1 MAKAKWE
8 NFTKEQIADIV
19 ANSTSNR
26 EVAEKLGYVKDGG
39 GTMSTLKKMYEK
51 LELDTSHFKGH
62 GWNAGNY
69 DYSLFTKGENKKGG
83 KTLAAPLIALRGQ
96 KCERCGITEWLG
108 NPIKLEVHHL
118 DGDRLNNELENLELL
133 CPNCHAY
140 TETYCR
146 KTTTVIVEDEVLA
159 QALKDSPN
167 IRQALIKVG
176 LTPKGGNYTRA
187 RELIEK
193 YKIEH
198 LYTKTPK
205 DVEV

>member
-1 MAKAKWE
+1 M
-8 NFTKEQIADIV
+8 
-19 ANSTSNR
+19 TS
-26 EVAEKLGYVKDGG
+26 
-39 GTMSTLKKMYEK
+39 LKKMYEELK
-51 LELDTSHFKGH
+51 LDTSHFKGQ
-62 GWNAGNY
+62 GWNKENY
-69 DYSLFTKGENKKGG
+69 DYTLFVKGEVKKNG
-83 KTLAAPLIALRGQ
+83 KSLAAPLIALRGQ
-96 KCERCGITEWLG
+96 KCECCGITEWLG

-118 DGDRLNNELENLELL
+118 DGDRLNNELTNLELL

-146 KTTTVIVEDEVLA
+146 KTTTAVVEDEVLA

-176 LTPKGGNYTRA
+176 MTPKGGNYTRA

-198 LYTKTPK
+198 LYK
-205 DVEV
+205 

>member
-1 MAKAKWE
+1 MAKQAKWK
-8 NFTKEQIADIV
+8 NFSEDQIREIV
-19 ANSTSNR
+19 ATSYSNR
-26 EVAEKLGYVKDGG
+26 EVAKKLGYEKDGG
-39 GTMSTLKKMYEK
+39 GTRTTLKTMYEE
-51 LELDTSHFKGH
+51 LNLDTSHFKGQ

-69 DYSLFTKGENKKGG
+69 DYSLFAKGEVKKSGR
-83 KTLAAPLIALRGQ
+83 TMAAPLIALRGQ
-96 KCERCGITEWLG
+96 KCECCGITEWLG

-118 DGDRLNNELENLELL
+118 DGDRLNNELDNLQLL

-146 KTTTVIVEDEVLA
+146 KNVNIHVEDEVLA
-159 QALKDSPN
+159 KALKDSPN

-176 LTPKGGNYTRA
+176 MTPKGGNYTRA

-198 LYTKTPK
+198 LY
-205 DVEV
+205 V

>member
-1 MAKAKWE
+1 M
-8 NFTKEQIADIV
+8 
-19 ANSTSNR
+19 
-26 EVAEKLGYVKDGG
+26 G
-39 GTMSTLKKMYEK
+39 TLKKMYEK

-83 KTLAAPLIALRGQ
+83 KTLAAPLITLRGQ
-96 KCERCGITEWLG
+96 KCECCGITEWLG

-133 CPNCHAY
+133 CSNCHAY

-146 KTTTVIVEDEVLA
+146 KTTTVVVEDEVLA

-187 RELIEK
+187 RELIER
-193 YKIEH
+193 YKIEY
-198 LYTKTPK
+198 LYVKAPK
-205 DVEV
+205 DVED

>member
-1 MAKAKWE
+1 MA
-8 NFTKEQIADIV
+8 
-19 ANSTSNR
+19 S
-26 EVAEKLGYVKDGG
+26 
-39 GTMSTLKKMYEK
+39 LKKMYET
-51 LELDTSHFKGH
+51 LGIDTSHFKQQA
-62 GWNAGNY
+62 WNKGNY
-69 DYSLFTKGENKKGG
+69 DYTLFAKGEVKKNG
-83 KTLAAPLIALRGQ
+83 KSLAAPLIALRGQ
-96 KCERCGITEWLG
+96 KCECCGITEWLG

-118 DGDRLNNELENLELL
+118 DGDRLNNELTNLELL

-146 KTTTVIVEDEVLA
+146 KTTTVVVEDEVLA

-176 LTPKGGNYTRA
+176 MTPKGGNYTRA

-198 LYTKTPK
+198 LYAKTPK
-205 DVEV
+205 DVED

>member
-39 GTMSTLKKMYEK
+39 GTLGTLKKMYEK

-83 KTLAAPLIALRGQ
+83 KTLAAPLITLRGQ
-96 KCERCGITEWLG
+96 KCECCGITEWLG

-118 DGDRLNNELENLELL
+118 DGDRLNNELENLKLL

-146 KTTTVIVEDEVLA
+146 KTTTIVVEDEVLA

-176 LTPKGGNYTRA
+176 MTPKGGNYTRA

-198 LYTKTPK
+198 LY
-205 DVEV
+205 V

>member
-39 GTMSTLKKMYEK
+39 GTMGTLKKMYEK

-96 KCERCGITEWLG
+96 RCECCGITEWLG

-118 DGDRLNNELENLELL
+118 DGDRLNNELENLKLL

-146 KTTTVIVEDEVLA
+146 KTATVIVEDEVLV

-198 LYTKTPK
+198 LY
-205 DVEV
+205 V

>member
-19 ANSTSNR
+19 ANSISNR
-26 EVAEKLGYVKDGG
+26 EVAEKLGYAKDGG

-51 LELDTSHFKGH
+51 LELDTSHFKGS

-96 KCERCGITEWLG
+96 KCECCGITEWLG

-118 DGDRLNNELENLELL
+118 DGDRLNNELTNLELL

-146 KTTTVIVEDEVLA
+146 KNTIVVVEDEVLA

-176 LTPKGGNYTRA
+176 MTPKGGNYTRA

-198 LYTKTPK
+198 LY
-205 DVEV
+205 V

>member
-1 MAKAKWE
+1 MAKQAKWK
-8 NFTKEQIADIV
+8 NFSEDQIREIV
-19 ANSTSNR
+19 ATSYSNR
-26 EVAEKLGYVKDGG
+26 EVAKKLGYEKDGG
-39 GTMSTLKKMYEK
+39 GTRTTLKAMYEE
-51 LELDTSHFKGH
+51 LNLDTSHFKGQ

-69 DYSLFTKGENKKGG
+69 DYSLFAKGEVKKSGR
-83 KTLAAPLIALRGQ
+83 TMAAPLIALRGQ
-96 KCERCGITEWLG
+96 KCECCGITEWLG

-118 DGDRLNNELENLELL
+118 DGDRLNNELDNLQLL

-140 TETYCR
+140 TETYCC
-146 KTTTVIVEDEVLA
+146 KNVNIHVEDEVLA

-176 LTPKGGNYTRA
+176 MTPKGGNYTRA

-198 LYTKTPK
+198 LY
-205 DVEV
+205 V

>member
-39 GTMSTLKKMYEK
+39 GTMGTLKKMYEK

-83 KTLAAPLIALRGQ
+83 KTLAAPLVALRGQ
-96 KCERCGITEWLG
+96 KCECCGITEWLG

-118 DGDRLNNELENLELL
+118 DGDRLNNELANLELL

-146 KTTTVIVEDEVLA
+146 KTTTVVVEDEVLA

-176 LTPKGGNYTRA
+176 MTPKGGNYTRA

-198 LYTKTPK
+198 LY
-205 DVEV
+205 V

>member
-1 MAKAKWE
+1 M
-8 NFTKEQIADIV
+8 ADIV

-39 GTMSTLKKMYEK
+39 GTMGTLKKMYEK
-51 LELDTSHFKGH
+51 LELDTSHFKQQA
-62 GWNAGNY
+62 WNKGNY
-69 DYSLFTKGENKKGG
+69 DYNLFAKGVAKKSG
-83 KTLAAPLIALRGQ
+83 KTIAAPLIALRGQ
-96 KCERCGITEWLG
+96 KCECCGITEWLG

-118 DGDRLNNELENLELL
+118 DGDRLNNELENLKLL

-146 KTTTVIVEDEVLA
+146 KTTTVVVEDEVLA

-176 LTPKGGNYTRA
+176 MTPKGGNYTRA

-198 LYTKTPK
+198 LY
-205 DVEV
+205 V

>member
-26 EVAEKLGYVKDGG
+26 EVAEKLGYIKDGG
-39 GTMSTLKKMYEK
+39 GTMATLKKMYEK
-51 LELDTSHFKGH
+51 LGLDTSHFKGQ

-69 DYSLFTKGENKKGG
+69 DYSLFMKGESKKSG

-96 KCERCGITEWLG
+96 RCECCGITEWLG
-108 NPIKLEVHHL
+108 NLIKLEVHHL
-118 DGDRLNNELENLELL
+118 DGDRLNNEITNLELL

-146 KTTTVIVEDEVLA
+146 KNAIVVVEDEVLA

-176 LTPKGGNYTRA
+176 MTPKGGNYTRA

-198 LYTKTPK
+198 LY
-205 DVEV
+205 V